1 VALREKNVFWKYIL
15 AREIIMRA
23 LYPKLTSSFYT
34 DFVEMLISTFSLAV
48 FAVVI
53 AIIVSSV

>member
-23 LYPKLTSSFYT
+23 FYPKLTSSFYT
-34 DFVEMLISTFSLAV
+34 DFVETLISTFSLAV